1 MDYVALT
8 EKLIKAITTDSDMV
22 TVKEFPSDDE
32 NKVIIQVLV
41 SNEDLPK
48 VIGKGGKTI
57 NAIRTILKASS
68 SLHDH
73 KFITINVESF

>member
-1 MDYVALT
+1 
-8 EKLIKAITTDSDMV
+8 MV

-32 NKVIIQVLV
+32 NKITIEVLV
-41 SNEDLPK
+41 SETDLPRL
-48 VIGKGGKTI
+48 IGKSGRTA

-73 KFITINVESF
+73 KYIDINIESF

>member
-1 MDYVALT
+1 MNYVALT
-8 EKLIKAITTDSDMV
+8 ERLVKALVVDEDMV

-32 NKVIIQVLV
+32 NKITIEVLV
-41 SNEDLPK
+41 SETDLPRL
-48 VIGKGGKTI
+48 IGKSSRTA

-73 KFITINVESF
+73 KYIDINIESF